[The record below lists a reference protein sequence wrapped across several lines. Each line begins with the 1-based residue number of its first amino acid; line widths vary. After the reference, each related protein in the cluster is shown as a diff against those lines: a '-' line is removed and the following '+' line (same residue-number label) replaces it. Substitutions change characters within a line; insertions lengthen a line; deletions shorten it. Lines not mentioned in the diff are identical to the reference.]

1 MSSSSESSSEDSP
14 IPSKRRRQRHDTD
27 SEDDISNSPS
37 SHLRDMCDDS
47 YSMDGDWRG
56 IALVFNNESNTR
68 NGSYRDCIDLC
79 CLFIDLKLTPMVFPD
94 QDKEDK
100 LYDNER
106 YTQMQIQSYAQIMF
120 IVFMSHGD
128 ENGIIT
134 LLQPLQ
140 HNCQGN
146 EDSSRPVRQFRPKV
160 KFVLCTLRRWVSRAC
175 VIQRKGSWLIQDL
188 VNTIRRYSSHPIFGE
203 WYQMCRIAANEMKY
217 RAGKVLDQNGETLPA
232 KSIPEFRSFLTKN
245 LFLNLSGGPGMEQI
259 IQTLRAHFDQ
269 FYLPIDKWIDL
280 YSHDFL
286 YISII
291 QSELSRKGRFD
302 WHGFKQWLRDSDT
315 YRYIL
320 EAFKNL

>member
-56 IALVFNNESNTR
+56 IALVFNNGSNTR

-134 LLQPLQ
+134 NDNQRIDIDTDVIPRLCNDVAPLLANKPKIILQ
-140 HNCQGN
+140 QACRGPNL
-146 EDSSRPVRQFRPKV
+146 DSGVSISNLEFPTSATPAQLPRQ
-160 KFVLCTLRRWVSRAC
+160 RRFLPTSP
-175 VIQRKGSWLIQDL
+175 
-188 VNTIRRYSSHPIFGE
+188 TIPTQSEICIVYSSP
-203 WYQMCRIAANEMKY
+203 M
-217 RAGKVLDQNGETLPA
+217 
-232 KSIPEFRSFLTKN
+232 
-245 LFLNLSGGPGMEQI
+245 
-259 IQTLRAHFDQ
+259 
-269 FYLPIDKWIDL
+269 
-280 YSHDFL
+280 
-286 YISII
+286 
-291 QSELSRKGRFD
+291 
-302 WHGFKQWLRDSDT
+302 GFKSLCHPEEGVLVDPGPCQ
-315 YRYIL
+315 YHKKIL
-320 EAFKNL
+320 KSSYLWRVVPNV